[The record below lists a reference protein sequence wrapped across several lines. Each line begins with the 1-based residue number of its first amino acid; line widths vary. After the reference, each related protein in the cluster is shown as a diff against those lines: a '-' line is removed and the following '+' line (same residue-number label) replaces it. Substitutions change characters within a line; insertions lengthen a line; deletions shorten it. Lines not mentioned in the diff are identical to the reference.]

1 MATATRRRSQPALGW
16 DAPSACIPL
25 EELDI
30 LRVWHPNVLI
40 AGPIAG
46 VRAALAALQRL
57 FRPVAV
63 HWRAGSAL
71 PATTLHDHA
80 RTLIVE
86 DVEALSPGEQQELL
100 AWLKQNDRAVQVVAT
115 TSQPLLDLVQTGKFD
130 AALFYALNVVHIRIP
145 S

>member
-16 DAPSACIPL
+16 DGPSAYLPI

-40 AGPIAG
+40 AGPIAS
-46 VRAALAALQRL
+46 VRASLDALRRL

-63 HWRAGSAL
+63 HWRAGLAL
-71 PATTLHDHA
+71 PAATLHNNA
-80 RTLIVE
+80 RTLIIE
-86 DVEALSPGEQQELL
+86 DVEALSAAEQQELL
-100 AWLKQNDRAVQVVAT
+100 TWLKQNDRAVQVVAT
-115 TSQPLLDLVQTGKFD
+115 TSQPLLDLVQNGRFD